1 MRIYGCGNNP
11 ARSLVG
17 GIHNRL
23 MIVSML
29 WIALMPAVR
38 TARAQAT
45 SQATLSEQIQG
56 LTNAMARTQSQLDES
71 QRELNEMRK
80 QLAALQGLMAR
91 GEPAADP
98 PATQHTADSSSAAA
112 AAHETTAAEIDDLRE
127 RETVAESEI
136 ATHEQDKVESES
148 KYPVKI
154 TGMLLLNGFVNTN
167 AVNAAATPV
176 IAVPGSGSTG
186 ASARQT
192 VLGFDARGPHLFGA
206 RTYGDLRVD
215 FAGNPQASASSA
227 AYNNGSGTLLRLRT
241 MHAALQW
248 SQTEAFFSLDRPI
261 TSPDTPTSLTAVS
274 EPALAWSGNLW
285 TWNPQVGVR
294 QNLRLGNSRDLN
306 LEAALIDVSDAPLSP
321 SNVVASG
328 TTPTVSSSGEQSRWP
343 GVEARVSVL
352 RTGTNEAG
360 SHIGVGGFFAPHRT
374 AIGDNFDSW
383 AATLDARLQLPA
395 RFQMTASA
403 YRGLALGG
411 LGGGLYKDFA
421 YAMSP
426 SGKYYFT
433 ALDDAG
439 GWVEL
444 KEKFNERFEANA
456 AFGMDNVFSHE
467 LRPYAAAAAGNVY
480 QGLARNHTYTGNLIF
495 SPSAYLLF
503 SLEYRHIEST
513 PVVGA
518 PSGSNVIGLGAG
530 YKF

>member
-1 MRIYGCGNNP
+1 
-11 ARSLVG
+11 
-17 GIHNRL
+17 

-56 LTNAMARTQSQLDES
+56 LTNAIARTQSQLDES

-80 QLAALQGLMAR
+80 QLDALQGQVAR
-91 GEPAADP
+91 GEPAANP

-112 AAHETTAAEIDDLRE
+112 GAPETTAAEIDDLRE

-167 AVNAAATPV
+167 AVNAAATPA

-206 RTYGDLRVD
+206 RTYADLRVD

-294 QNLRLGNSRDLN
+294 QNLRLGNSRDMN
-306 LEAALIDVSDAPLSP
+306 LEATLIDVGDAPLSP

-374 AIGDNFDSW
+374 ALGDNFDSW
-383 AATLDARLQLPA
+383 AATLDARLLLPA
-395 RFQMTASA
+395 HFEMTASA

-411 LGGGLYKDFA
+411 LGGGAYKDFA
-421 YAMSP
+421 YAVSP
-426 SGKYYFT
+426 ASGKYYFT

-444 KEKFNERFEANA
+444 KEKFSQRFEANA

-467 LRPYAAAAAGNVY
+467 LRPYAAAAAGNFY